1 MQPTSPLLKVLLATS
16 LALAVGTVLS
26 FVIGLPLPTLPTLPP
41 PQPAARLTE
50 LSPAESLSTESPAE
64 SVTPGRAAMGAPLWH
79 PTAATPPQAAA
90 SATLPQTADAP
101 GRAVPRS
108 PTRPGRAGHPTGPVA
123 APAGGTSVTVQTFQ
137 RDPGVPVPVSFVS
150 LDEVSLSE
158 PQAQKLNEMATDFLQ
173 AVEAS
178 PDVSA
183 AWQAERVRTDQRF
196 KTLYG
201 RDLYMRQMLNAARE
215 ARGQAMLPAP

>member
-1 MQPTSPLLKVLLATS
+1 
-16 LALAVGTVLS
+16 
-26 FVIGLPLPTLPTLPP
+26 
-41 PQPAARLTE
+41 
-50 LSPAESLSTESPAE
+50 
-64 SVTPGRAAMGAPLWH
+64 
-79 PTAATPPQAAA
+79 
-90 SATLPQTADAP
+90 
-101 GRAVPRS
+101 
-108 PTRPGRAGHPTGPVA
+108 
-123 APAGGTSVTVQTFQ
+123 VTVQTFQ

-178 PDVSA
+178 PDGSA

>member
-16 LALAVGTVLS
+16 LALAVGTVLT
-26 FVIGLPLPTLPTLPP
+26 FVIGLPIPTLPTLPP
-41 PQPAARLTE
+41 PQPSARLTE
-50 LSPAESLSTESPAE
+50 LSPAETLSTESPAE
-64 SVTPGRAAMGAPLWH
+64 SVTPGRAAMGAPLGH
-79 PTAATPPQAAA
+79 PSAGTPPQAVA

-101 GRAVPRS
+101 GSAAPRS

-123 APAGGTSVTVQTFQ
+123 APAGGTSVTV
-137 RDPGVPVPVSFVS
+137 S
-150 LDEVSLSE
+150 LDEVTLSE